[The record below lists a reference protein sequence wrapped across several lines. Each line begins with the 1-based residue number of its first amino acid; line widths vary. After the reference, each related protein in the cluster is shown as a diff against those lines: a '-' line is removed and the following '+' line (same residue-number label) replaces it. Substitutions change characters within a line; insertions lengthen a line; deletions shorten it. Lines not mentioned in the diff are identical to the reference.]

1 MNKNT
6 TKSNPK
12 TLIDKYRMHKN
23 DTGSVEVQITLLS
36 ERINNL
42 TSHLKDHHLDNDSRR
57 GLLIL
62 VGKRRKLLNYVQRAD
77 EKEYVKIIKD
87 LGLRK

>member
-1 MNKNT
+1 MNKTT
-6 TKSNPK
+6 TKPNQK
-12 TLIDKYRMHKN
+12 TLTDKYRMHKN
-23 DTGSVEVQITLLS
+23 DTGSVEVQITLLT

-42 TSHLKDHHLDNDSRR
+42 TGHLKDHHLDNDSRR

-77 EKEYVKIIKD
+77 EKEYAKIIKD

>member
-1 MNKNT
+1 MNKTT
-6 TKSNPK
+6 TKPNQK
-12 TLIDKYRMHKN
+12 TLLDKYQMHKN
-23 DTGSVEVQITLLS
+23 DTGSVQVQITLLT
-36 ERINNL
+36 ERIANL

-62 VGKRRKLLNYVQRAD
+62 VGKRRKLLNYLLRSD
-77 EKEYVKIIKD
+77 EKAYAKLIKD